1 MPSRWLRGGLLS
13 IFSLLTFFSFFAGV
27 LLWYTINSDRGYLHP
42 FLTQVIPAG
51 HCACETAAV
60 FECSTCL
67 TCSHQDLTLA
77 SETKIWEFEYARDG
91 QNAGLDRSQCAAS
104 LPGLFEDISRAAGYW
119 QDQQQ
124 GGISIEELDSITLN
138 PGMARARISKG
149 ELYVLSTRAGTEDH
163 RRKILAALSAMHRA
177 LVADPARS
185 AASQQDI
192 EFVFS
197 VEDKLSDVAGLNSE
211 HPIWTLARTADEEAA
226 WLMPDFGFW
235 AWSHKHTEIGPFDE
249 VVEAAAEYDAV
260 PWNEKEQK
268 LVWRGKPSFAPKL
281 RRALMDATR
290 EKEWADV
297 QPVDWKRKTNL
308 LKMEEHCR
316 YMFIAHVEG
325 RSYSASLKYRQACRS
340 VIVAHQLQYI
350 QHHHYL
356 LIAEGPYQNYVEVA
370 RDFSDLES
378 QLKSLLDDPERAER
392 IADNSV
398 KTFRERYLTPAAEAC
413 YWRAL
418 WDGYAGVWNSSGI
431 EGKRG
436 LRYEVFILQG
446 SQDMVEFD
454 RL

>member
-1 MPSRWLRGGLLS
+1 MPSRWLRGSLLS
-13 IFSLLTFFSFFAGV
+13 IFSLLTFLSFFAGV

-77 SETKIWEFEYARDG
+77 VSPASNKSNTDEKTNIDTETEPEPETKIWEFEYARDG
-91 QNAGLDRSQCAAS
+91 QNAGLDRNQCAAS
-104 LPGLFEDISRAAGYW
+104 FPGLFEDISRAAGYW
-119 QDQQQ
+119 RDQQQ
-124 GGISIEELDSITLN
+124 GGISIEDLDSITLN

-177 LVADPARS
+177 LVADPARNI
-185 AASQQDI
+185 ALQKDI

-211 HPIWTLARTADEEAA
+211 FPIWALARTADEEAA

-249 VVEAAAEYDAV
+249 IVDAAAEYDAV
-260 PWNEKEQK
+260 LWKEKEPK

-325 RSYSASLKYRQACRS
+325 MSFPPPPPYRKITFRVTVTAQ
-340 VIVAHQLQYI
+340 HDQH
-350 QHHHYL
+350 QHHH
-356 LIAEGPYQNYVEVA
+356 GTG
-370 RDFSDLES
+370 R
-378 QLKSLLDDPERAER
+378 
-392 IADNSV
+392 
-398 KTFRERYLTPAAEAC
+398 
-413 YWRAL
+413 
-418 WDGYAGVWNSSGI
+418 
-431 EGKRG
+431 
-436 LRYEVFILQG
+436 
-446 SQDMVEFD
+446 
-454 RL
+454 